1 MNFFYILKGFIIF
14 VFGFLFFFWSCS
26 ILRRN
31 TQSAFRY
38 QVRRSTLVLCNY
50 PKAWMTT
57 LGLLECTTA
66 IKYFIDVLRLCTVY
80 IGAISIL
87 KHLRSTF
94 RWGWC
99 INKFNGIAGSFV
111 SWITCD
117 LISCIV
123 MTLKRN
129 FWWTCLLLSTAS
141 RTPLQ
146 INVGYY
152 FFVLSL
158 ISYNFHVVFR
168 QKIPNIA
175 RCLAM
180 IKTLSKFGS
189 GNEVNST
196 NKEKTDLFNF

>member
-1 MNFFYILKGFIIF
+1 MNI
-14 VFGFLFFFWSCS
+14 
-26 ILRRN
+26 
-31 TQSAFRY
+31 
-38 QVRRSTLVLCNY
+38 
-50 PKAWMTT
+50 
-57 LGLLECTTA
+57 
-66 IKYFIDVLRLCTVY
+66 
-80 IGAISIL
+80 
-87 KHLRSTF
+87 
-94 RWGWC
+94 
-99 INKFNGIAGSFV
+99 
-111 SWITCD
+111 
-117 LISCIV
+117 
-123 MTLKRN
+123 
-129 FWWTCLLLSTAS
+129 LLLSTAS

-196 NKEKTDLFNF
+196 NKEKNDLFNF